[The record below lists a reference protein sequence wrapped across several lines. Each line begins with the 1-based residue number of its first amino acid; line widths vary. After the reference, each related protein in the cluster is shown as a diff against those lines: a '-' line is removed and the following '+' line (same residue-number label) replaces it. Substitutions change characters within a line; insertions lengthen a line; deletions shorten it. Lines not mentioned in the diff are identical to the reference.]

1 MKKRI
6 ISLLACLLVWT
17 FSLVA
22 QDISEKTVAAFR
34 EGNSQELNKYL
45 NDKIDL
51 IIQGRPVYA
60 DRRKAEEAMIAFF
73 SAHKVR
79 GFSVNHQGKRDDSG
93 FIIGT
98 LTTVDGVFR
107 VNYFFRKVEGRY
119 SVHQIKINK
128 TDE

>member
-51 IIQGRPVYA
+51 IIQGRPVMQTGA
-60 DRRKAEEAMIAFF
+60 RQKRR
-73 SAHKVR
+73 
-79 GFSVNHQGKRDDSG
+79 
-93 FIIGT
+93 
-98 LTTVDGVFR
+98 
-107 VNYFFRKVEGRY
+107 
-119 SVHQIKINK
+119 
-128 TDE
+128 